1 MSLPRL
7 FVLASIL
14 IVFIKAASVLAQ
26 DNAQA
31 IWTKDAEQLIAI
43 LNDPAASDF
52 AKAKACQRLA
62 VVGDARAVP
71 ALAAL
76 LGDEELSLYARFG
89 LEAIDGPAAAAA
101 LREAAGQLQGRLL
114 AGVFN
119 SLGQR
124 RDKESV
130 DLLARHLTHED
141 AAVAAAAAGAL
152 GYIGTIEAAEALQN
166 ALTQGVGVPTA
177 VADACLPCAEA
188 LVQAG
193 QTERAVALL
202 QAVVQVDT
210 PKHLQ
215 VAALRGQFEIL
226 QEKSKDLLLA
236 QIRSED
242 EPFFRLGLAMARQV
256 PGEDV
261 TAALLDLWKTLPP
274 AKQAFVLLALGDRPT
289 PPPLALLKDAS
300 QSEAMEVRE
309 AAIRVLAQVG
319 DASAVAILLDAALD
333 EGPIAKSAHAG
344 LVSLPGEEVNRATMA
359 RLKDASAQEKAVL
372 LRLLGERRT
381 TAAAPLVR
389 EALDD
394 SNSAVRSAALAAYAQ
409 LAELKD
415 LDVLIEQALTRGPTA
430 ESQPARSALRAA
442 ALRMSD
448 REGASAKLAAYLQGA
463 APEQQSFLLELL
475 GHVSGP
481 TALEAMTASVNSA
494 NPQIKDAATR
504 VLGSW
509 PNADAAPALLNIAR
523 NDSEARYQIRALRGY
538 LRIARQLQLPD
549 AERLV
554 MFRTAMELARR
565 DEERRLAMDVLTRI
579 PSAETLQIAVSFLED
594 PVLKDTAVATA
605 LKIAPRVVSADPKAV
620 VTAMQA
626 ILAAGPSD
634 DSAAQAKRLLEQA
647 RTGS

>member
-1 MSLPRL
+1 M
-7 FVLASIL
+7 
-14 IVFIKAASVLAQ
+14 
-26 DNAQA
+26 
-31 IWTKDAEQLIAI
+31 
-43 LNDPAASDF
+43 
-52 AKAKACQRLA
+52 
-62 VVGDARAVP
+62 
-71 ALAAL
+71 
-76 LGDEELSLYARFG
+76 
-89 LEAIDGPAAAAA
+89 
-101 LREAAGQLQGRLL
+101 
-114 AGVFN
+114 
-119 SLGQR
+119 
-124 RDKESV
+124 
-130 DLLARHLTHED
+130 
-141 AAVAAAAAGAL
+141 
-152 GYIGTIEAAEALQN
+152 
-166 ALTQGVGVPTA
+166 
-177 VADACLPCAEA
+177 
-188 LVQAG
+188 
-193 QTERAVALL
+193 
-202 QAVVQVDT
+202 
-210 PKHLQ
+210 
-215 VAALRGQFEIL
+215 
-226 QEKSKDLLLA
+226 
-236 QIRSED
+236 
-242 EPFFRLGLAMARQV
+242 
-256 PGEDV
+256 
-261 TAALLDLWKTLPP
+261 
-274 AKQAFVLLALGDRPT
+274 
-289 PPPLALLKDAS
+289 
-300 QSEAMEVRE
+300 
-309 AAIRVLAQVG
+309 
-319 DASAVAILLDAALD
+319 
-333 EGPIAKSAHAG
+333 
-344 LVSLPGEEVNRATMA
+344 
-359 RLKDASAQEKAVL
+359 
-372 LRLLGERRT
+372 
-381 TAAAPLVR
+381 R